1 MRRRT
6 KRINLVLLSESVK
19 HNRQKNKSAN
29 LHLCTQL
36 STATNCYNE
45 KQVTVSLSGPHAL
58 CSLSQSLRPHEP
70 LSETR
75 LESLLL
81 IFWKVFLLYHLVQ
94 RLRLDS
100 FFFQE
105 QSLRGEKVDM

>member
-6 KRINLVLLSESVK
+6 KRINLVLFSESVK

-81 IFWKVFLLYHLVQ
+81 VFWKVFLLYHLVQ

-105 QSLRGEKVDM
+105 QSLRGKKVDM